1 MWLWKKIKLFS
12 EQPDIKKYIKDIIS
26 SHLRSHFELLLCSIE
41 TTFER
46 EELKIITNIFDVVP
60 IFAKFDNFPIIEF
73 QV

>member
-12 EQPDIKKYIKDIIS
+12 EQSDIKKRIKDIS
-26 SHLRSHFELLLCSIE
+26 SHLRSHFELLCSIE

>member
-1 MWLWKKIKLFS
+1 M
-12 EQPDIKKYIKDIIS
+12 
-26 SHLRSHFELLLCSIE
+26 RSHFELLLCSIE